1 MRLYTIG
8 FLIVMVVLNI
18 GVSPWLILM
27 LPAAL
32 LISFGFGAVGMAAT
46 SFMRTW
52 QDFDLI
58 QLIILPMFL
67 FSGTF
72 YPVET
77 YPPLLQLVVQLTPLY
92 QGVDLLRSL
101 AVGVVGP
108 DDLVHVVYLAT
119 MGIAGLF
126 VVSRR
131 LDRLLLK

>member
-1 MRLYTIG
+1 
-8 FLIVMVVLNI
+8 
-18 GVSPWLILM
+18 
-27 LPAAL
+27 
-32 LISFGFGAVGMAAT
+32 MAAT

-58 QLIILPMFL
+58 QLVVLPMFL

-72 YPVET
+72 YPLDA
-77 YPPLLQLVVQLTPLY
+77 YPDAFRIVVQLTPLY

-108 DDLVHVVYLAT
+108 SAIVHVAYLAV
-119 MGIAGLF
+119 MGIGGLI

-131 LDRLLLK
+131 LDKLLLK